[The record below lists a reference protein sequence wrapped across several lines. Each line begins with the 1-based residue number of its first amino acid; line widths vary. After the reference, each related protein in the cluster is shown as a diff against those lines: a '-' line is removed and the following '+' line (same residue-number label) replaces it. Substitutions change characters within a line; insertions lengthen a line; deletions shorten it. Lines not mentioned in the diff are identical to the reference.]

1 MNIRRLNIDR
11 YQFDPR
17 DLLKESSSRCIPLLT
32 SPPGLFP
39 QKDLSAGEFAE
50 NRGQKAGYSPF
61 SGPRVELGY
70 TNGFYCAGESLLTLN
85 VIVYQYGK
93 VASTSLVDTF
103 NRMPGVT
110 AFQCHFFGEEAFR
123 ATVTRLCSPQINEY
137 FFKHSLG
144 QLVENLKAYR
154 VYQKSGQSSDDRC
167 IVLTVAREPFDWF
180 RSSITQEIEGHLP
193 ALKLSLRDR
202 EVTLSSDRENVI
214 EGLQLLMKRIHLALD
229 TVGGDI
235 DALVPD
241 KRRLLDQMIPFT
253 DTEDFEA
260 FLFILSR
267 FLQPH
272 VWFRT
277 QFSQEFGISVPDMLP
292 VAPGLF
298 RAAGERCPIYLARYE
313 ELQSAFSSLLE
324 LEQLKSKRLSKVN
337 EGHSKEF
344 AAEISEVFKSESA
357 QRLKAR
363 SRSEITRLLGYNH

>member
-1 MNIRRLNIDR
+1 M
-11 YQFDPR
+11 
-17 DLLKESSSRCIPLLT
+17 
-32 SPPGLFP
+32 
-39 QKDLSAGEFAE
+39 A
-50 NRGQKAGYSPF
+50 
-61 SGPRVELGY
+61 
-70 TNGFYCAGESLLTLN
+70 LN

-103 NRMPGVT
+103 NRMRDVT

-123 ATVTRLCSPQINEY
+123 ATVTRLCSPHINEY

-154 VYQKSGQSSDDRC
+154 VYQQSGPSSNDRC

-180 RSSITQEIEGHLP
+180 RSSVTQEIEGHLP

-202 EVTLSSDRENVI
+202 EVALSSDRDNLI
-214 EGLQLLMKRIHLALD
+214 EGLHLLIERIHLALD

-241 KRRLLDQMIPFT
+241 RRRLLDQIMPFT

-260 FLFILSR
+260 FLFLLSR

-277 QFSQEFGISVPDMLP
+277 QFSQELGISVHDMLP

-298 RAAGERCPIYLARYE
+298 RAAGERCNVYLARYE

-324 LEQLKSKRLSKVN
+324 LEQLQSKRLSRVN
-337 EGHSKEF
+337 EGQGKEF
-344 AAEISEVFKSESA
+344 AAEISEVFNSDAA
-357 QRLKAR
+357 QRLKTR
-363 SRSEITRLLGYNH
+363 SRSEITQLLGYSQ